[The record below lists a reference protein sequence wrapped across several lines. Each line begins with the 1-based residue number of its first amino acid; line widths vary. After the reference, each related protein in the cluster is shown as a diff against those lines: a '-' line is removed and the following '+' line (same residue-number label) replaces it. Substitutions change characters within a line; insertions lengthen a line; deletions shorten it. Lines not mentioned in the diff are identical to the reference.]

1 MENNR
6 REDKRM
12 ADFKGT
18 MLFASHGN
26 QVTQTVTSRV
36 IEIWPGMLIDR
47 RCTLYE
53 YLGNSETDRLRKEYA
68 GSSEV

>member
-1 MENNR
+1 
-6 REDKRM
+6 M

-18 MLFASHGN
+18 MLFASHDN
-26 QVTQTVTSRV
+26 QAAQTVTSRI
-36 IEIWPGMLIDR
+36 IEILPGMLFDR

-53 YLGNSETDRLRKEYA
+53 YLGNPKIDRLRKEYA